1 MMKKNYNVNFI
12 KTFLLSLPLVDATT
26 YFTKASALSIS
37 LLLKLI
43 FLIAMF
49 IYVVI
54 NYRGEKLKQIV
65 GFLMII
71 ILLII
76 MFLLFNVNQDFLT
89 EFINISKLLIL
100 PILLVLLYC
109 IKTVESEW
117 IDWNI
122 VTNIALIYAI
132 ITIAT
137 IVVGIDVATFN
148 SKAKMFGSKGIYFA
162 GNDVGTILGI
172 GISILML
179 GRINP
184 LNILKFIIIFT
195 AIAIMGV
202 KTPLIMMIM
211 TIIYVVIRNVIMK
224 KFVKQT
230 ILGVLL
236 VVMAGALYIP
246 NSNVVK
252 NFESRINFLYKHGK
266 YEVSSKEEVYESPYI
281 LVNELLLSG
290 RLGLLENINEEYI
303 ESNPDEYI
311 MGIGYSPY
319 IRSTEMDFFDAFY
332 RLGILGFI
340 VYLILLIYAIK
351 LHIKKFVFDE
361 KMFVVIMIL
370 LCGFFVGH
378 VLTAISVT
386 MVLALII
393 STLDVI
399 E

>member
-65 GFLMII
+65 GFLMIT

-109 IKTVESEW
+109 IKNVESKW